1 MTETCPSDFDR
12 GIASTCLARCP
23 FDFEYRQ
30 ASGGIGGR
38 CVSRSNPDLFVELT
52 ALPRFASNT
61 AEPSAYRDE
70 RQRFNREINRVRS
83 RVQALE
89 AARSEFSRV
98 QGQNVSFDGQV
109 TGAESQFA
117 GYNIMTRA
125 ADTIKSV
132 TDSIRRPRQP
142 VAPRKDIDEERR
154 RILSIV
160 EKRVQLLQVALITV
174 LICLVIYF
182 VLPTRLAHGVAFLTA
197 CVGSAVGIFLTST

>member
-12 GIASTCLARCP
+12 GIASTCIARCP

-38 CVSRSNPDLFVELT
+38 CVNRSNRDLFVELT
-52 ALPRFASNT
+52 AMPRFASNT
-61 AEPSAYRDE
+61 AEPVQYRNE
-70 RQRFNREINRVRS
+70 RQRFNRAINQVRS
-83 RVQALE
+83 QVQTFE
-89 AARSEFSRV
+89 ATRSEFSRV

-109 TGAESQFA
+109 TGAQSQFT
-117 GYNIMTRA
+117 GYNVMTRA
-125 ADTIKSV
+125 ANAMKKV

-154 RILSIV
+154 RILSIA

-197 CVGSAVGIFLTST
+197 CVGVAVGIFLTST